1 MEYRGLILDQFQKK
15 AVNALLN
22 DKSVI
27 VSAPT
32 GSGKTLIAEYITQ
45 EAINNNLC
53 VVYTAPIKALSNQK
67 YKDFCKLYGKDNVGL
82 ITGDISK
89 NSSAPIRIM
98 TTEIFRNMCLSKDE
112 SVKNI
117 KYVVLDEVH
126 FIDDPERGY
135 VWEESIIFS
144 PEDTRFLALS
154 ATIPNAQ
161 ELCDWISSI
170 RNHETVCIKHDKRSV
185 PLHISFYH
193 KDAGFC
199 SLQTLHEYYAMNK
212 RNKKRTKPSFDYS
225 AFIEEVVENNP
236 VLYFCF
242 SRKDCE
248 FFADKISKKKF
259 FRPSADI
266 SSYVHAHLKNYPDI
280 NSLSSVKLLR
290 SCLPQGIGFH
300 HAGLLPIIK
309 DLVED
314 LFERGLIKILFTT
327 ETFAVGINMPAKT
340 VCFNSIRKFDGVNF
354 RFLNSREFYQIAG
367 RAGRRG
373 IDKEGFVVVRIDPRD
388 FDYYKIR
395 RMLYTDEPVIS
406 RFKLSYNTVLKMIQE
421 HDQKEIDEILKKS
434 FYAYKENK
442 SLKLRYKNMVAKL
455 KRLKYIKNDK
465 LTDIGIFASKLFC
478 EEITTSQIFATH
490 FSNKLSPIEMCL
502 LISSLC
508 YERRTLKRKVKHKVV
523 QDLYCK
529 LAQNKYLSNVDTFKN
544 LKDMI
549 YIVKPCFDSEN
560 FFEVLDS
567 SLLQEGD
574 LLRLILQIIDRIKQ
588 IMNATDSE
596 TIKGKLEICE
606 RVLRNTIQN
615 ISVI

>member
-1 MEYRGLILDQFQKK
+1 MQYRGLELDQFQRD
-15 AVNALLN
+15 AVKALLEN
-22 DKSVI
+22 KSAI

-89 NSSAPIRIM
+89 NSNAPIRIM
-98 TTEIFRNMCLSKDE
+98 TTEIFRNMCLSKDV
-112 SVKNI
+112 SVENI
-117 KYVVLDEVH
+117 KYVVFDEVH

-135 VWEESIIFS
+135 IWEESIIFA

-170 RNHETVCIKHDKRSV
+170 RNHDAVCIKHDKRTV

-193 KDAGFC
+193 EDAGLC
-199 SLQTLHEYYAMNK
+199 SLQTLHDYYAMNR
-212 RNKKRTKPSFDYS
+212 RNKTKSNFDYVE
-225 AFIEEVVENNP
+225 FIKEVIENNP

-248 FFADKISKKKF
+248 FFAEKISKKKF
-259 FRPSADI
+259 FKPSADI
-266 SSYVHAHLKNYPDI
+266 SAYVQSHLRNYPDI

-340 VCFNSIRKFDGVNF
+340 VCFNSIRKFDGANF

-373 IDKEGFVVVRIDPRD
+373 IDKEGFVIVRVDPRD
-388 FDYYKIR
+388 FDYFKIR
-395 RMLYTDEPVIS
+395 RMLFTDEPVMS
-406 RFKLSYNTVLKMIQE
+406 RFRLSYNTVLKMLGE
-421 HDQKEIDEILKKS
+421 HSQKEIDQILRKS
-434 FYAYKENK
+434 FFAFKEKK
-442 SLKLRYKNMVAKL
+442 SLKLRFKNMVSKL
-455 KRLKYIKNDK
+455 KRLQYLKNEK
-465 LTDIGIFASKLFC
+465 LTKIGVFASKLFC
-478 EEITTSQIFATH
+478 EEITTSQIFATS
-490 FSNKLSPIEMCL
+490 FVNSLSPTEMCL

-508 YERRTLKRKVKHKVV
+508 YERKTLKRKIKHKIV
-523 QDLYCK
+523 QDLYNK
-529 LAQNKYLSNVDTFKN
+529 LSHNNYLSNISSFKN

-549 YIVKPCFDSEN
+549 YIIKPCFDSEN

-567 SLLQEGD
+567 SSLQEGD
-574 LLRLILQIIDRIKQ
+574 LLRLLLQIIDRIKQ
-588 IMNATDSE
+588 ITSATDSE
-596 TIKGKLEICE
+596 IVKGKLEICE